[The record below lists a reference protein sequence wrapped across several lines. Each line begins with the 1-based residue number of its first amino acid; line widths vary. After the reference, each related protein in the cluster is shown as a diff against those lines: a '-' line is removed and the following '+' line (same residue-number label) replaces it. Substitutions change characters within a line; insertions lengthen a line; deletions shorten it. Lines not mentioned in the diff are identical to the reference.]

1 MTEHR
6 VDPQEPGGRRAA
18 RRAARGTPAGEPP
31 DDPAGYQRRR
41 HAGQA
46 DPPDPDRTAPRRR
59 RDERPLAFDRRAG
72 QDHGHGRGGHTPAGP
87 GRAGY
92 PEQGRAGRSGFTDPG
107 TEHDA
112 YAERGRTGAPGPRR
126 GRSAYADPGPE
137 QTGYEQTGY
146 AEQGGRRSRRAA
158 LADQAEHPER
168 GRGRTG
174 HPEQGHDRSARG
186 EPPNDDDGGTGRR
199 RKDGDGGGGKMR
211 LLAWG
216 SIALT
221 GLMVAGTLTGY
232 TLYRSL
238 SNGIETEDFNSKL
251 GDKRPPN
258 STGALNV
265 LLVGSDTREGDNL
278 KYGKYML
285 NAGKRTDTMILMH
298 ISPDRDKATLISFP
312 RDSVVQIPSCP
323 GGNGSAT
330 LPPRVEMI
338 NAAYNEGGITC
349 TIRTLESL
357 TGVRIDHFVEIDFT
371 GFKNI
376 VDALGGIRVCLKQPV
391 NDRKAKLELK
401 AGWHNLKGEA
411 ALGYVRLRGYG
422 DGSDIQRIKRQQVF
436 LSQVVKKATSSD
448 LITDPGQ
455 LWAFIKAAT
464 KSVKMNPELAN
475 NPDTLVQ
482 IAQSAR
488 KLTSN
493 GVQFITVPW
502 GPHPD
507 DDNRVI
513 WKQPAADKLFAAIK
527 SDIEVKPAP
536 KPTPTPGEKS
546 TAPAKPVIKPAQIKV
561 QVLNGTTVPGRA
573 KEVADALTAQGF
585 KVVEVGNA
593 RAGGVDVPKTQ
604 VLYGRK
610 AANGA
615 DYASPIAAKLLS
627 KVSPQAGKIK
637 PVQVEPYTATA
648 ATPGPGSTA
657 TASPAT
663 GAGAGEGG
671 APVVQ
676 LIVGADWEGVKAPI
690 KIPDDLKGSVVNAKT
705 DPCQ

>member
-1 MTEHR
+1 
-6 VDPQEPGGRRAA
+6 
-18 RRAARGTPAGEPP
+18 
-31 DDPAGYQRRR
+31 
-41 HAGQA
+41 
-46 DPPDPDRTAPRRR
+46 
-59 RDERPLAFDRRAG
+59 
-72 QDHGHGRGGHTPAGP
+72 
-87 GRAGY
+87 
-92 PEQGRAGRSGFTDPG
+92 
-107 TEHDA
+107 
-112 YAERGRTGAPGPRR
+112 
-126 GRSAYADPGPE
+126 
-137 QTGYEQTGY
+137 
-146 AEQGGRRSRRAA
+146 
-158 LADQAEHPER
+158 
-168 GRGRTG
+168 
-174 HPEQGHDRSARG
+174 
-186 EPPNDDDGGTGRR
+186 
-199 RKDGDGGGGKMR
+199 MR

-221 GLMVAGTLTGY
+221 GLVVAGTLTGY

-238 SNGIETEDFNSKL
+238 SSGITTEDVNSKL

-323 GGNGSAT
+323 GPNNST

-338 NAAYNEGGITC
+338 NAAYNQGGVTC
-349 TIRTLESL
+349 TIATLESL
-357 TGVRIDHFVEIDFT
+357 TGVRINHFVEVDFT
-371 GFKNI
+371 GFKSI

-422 DGSDIQRIKRQQVF
+422 DGSDIGRIKRQQVF

-455 LWAFIKAAT
+455 LWSFIKAAT

-475 NPDTLVQ
+475 NPDTLFQ

-507 DDNRVI
+507 DENRVI
-513 WKQPAADKLFAAIK
+513 WKQPAANQLFAAIK
-527 SDIEVKPAP
+527 SDIEVKPTP
-536 KPTPTPGEKS
+536 KLTPSPGGK
-546 TAPAKPVIKPAQIKV
+546 TTGPAKPVIKPAQIKV

-604 VLYGRK
+604 ILFGKK

-615 DYASPIAAKLLS
+615 DYASPIAAKLLA

-637 PVQVEPYTATA
+637 PVQVEPYTAA
-648 ATPGPGSTA
+648 ATTGPSSTA

-663 GAGAGEGG
+663 GAGADDG
-671 APVVQ
+671 ATPVVQ

-705 DPCQ
+705 NPCQ